1 MIDKTLLNG
10 EWRLYIAEN
19 KDCVQY
25 ADSVNTEKALK
36 KKGLSSISAVVPG
49 NFELDMFRAG
59 LIDDPFYSQNP
70 LKVQKLE
77 NRHLWY
83 VREFSLKAAEDVSL
97 VLCGVD
103 TVADVY
109 VNGTLVGSPEN
120 MFIEHK
126 ILLKKQL
133 VKRGKNELLVH
144 IKPAVIEARKYTFD
158 ADVITHLPYNAGSL
172 NLRKASHM
180 FGWDIMPRMV
190 SGGLWRDVYLEGV
203 KTDRIDDI
211 YIYTAEIEDGVAYMH
226 GIYSTTVSG
235 DYSTDYSLE
244 ISGKC
249 GDSEFL
255 WSQNALWHTQGKI
268 IFTVENPV
276 LWWPRDMGQQAMY
289 DVVAVLK
296 KDGEIVDSK
305 KLKVGIRTVRL
316 NRTEILDQNG
326 KGEFCFMVNGEK
338 FFARGTNWVPMD
350 AFHSRDKERLPKAL
364 EMLYDIN
371 CNMVRCWGG
380 NVYED
385 HEFFDFCDS
394 HGILVWQDFAMGCAA
409 YPQND
414 RSCEMLRA
422 EAIAVVKKLRMHPS
436 IALWAGDN
444 ECDVAA
450 CQWTKVKRNPALNKL
465 TREVLPRVVADFD
478 PSRNFLA
485 SSPYVSEH
493 TYMEST
499 ENSLPEAHLWGPRDY
514 YKGEFYT
521 TSPAYFASETG
532 YHGCPSPESIRKFIP
547 EDKLWPWQNNDDW
560 QVHATCMELGEGV
573 EYSFRNPLMASQIE
587 VLFGFKP
594 ETLEDFALASQI
606 SQSEA
611 KKFFIERFRTAK
623 WRRTGLIWWNL
634 VDGWPQFSDSVVDY
648 YYCKKLAYHTI
659 KRIQEPV
666 CIMVSEDKPDALT
679 LIAANEYLVPKTV
692 KYKVTDFT
700 DDSFIL
706 EGEFTIDRNSAKEL
720 EVIKPDDKNH
730 FYFIEWTVDGET
742 HKNHYISGPA
752 PYNFTDVVNWL
763 KRGDLLEIQG
773 F

>member
-1 MIDKTLLNG
+1 MKTMLNG
-10 EWRLYIAEN
+10 NWRLYIEEN
-19 KDCVQY
+19 KNCADY
-25 ADSVNTEKALK
+25 ADSIFCEKALRRK
-36 KKGLSSISAVVPG
+36 KIKAIDAVVPG
-49 NFELDMFRAG
+49 NFELDMYRAG

-70 LKVQKLE
+70 HKLYVLE

-83 VREFSLKAAEDVSL
+83 VRDFTVEDKKNVKL
-97 VLCGVD
+97 TFCGID

-109 VNGTLVGSPEN
+109 VNGVLIGSPEN
-120 MFIEHK
+120 MFIEHRFAVAES
-126 ILLKKQL
+126 LLKN
-133 VKRGKNELLVH
+133 GKNELLVH
-144 IKPAVIEARKYTFD
+144 IKPAVIEARKHKFD

-180 FGWDIMPRMV
+180 FGWDIMPRFV
-190 SGGLWRDVYLEGV
+190 SGGLWRDVYIENE
-203 KTDRIDDI
+203 KCDRIDDI
-211 YIYTAEIEDGVAYMH
+211 YIYTAQLEDGNAYMH
-226 GIYSTTVSG
+226 GLYTVTVSD

-244 ISGKC
+244 ICGKC

-255 WSQNALWHTQGKI
+255 WKQKSLWHTQGKI

-276 LWWPRDMGQQAMY
+276 LWWPRDMGEQSMY
-289 DVVAVLK
+289 DVKATLK
-296 KDGEIVDSK
+296 KRGETVDTK
-305 KLKVGIRTVRL
+305 ELKVGIRTVRL
-316 NRTEILDQNG
+316 NRTETIDENG
-326 KGEFCFMVNGEK
+326 NGEFVFMVNGEK

-350 AFHSRDKERLPKAL
+350 AFHSRDKERLPNAL

-385 HEFFDFCDS
+385 HEFFDFCDT

-414 RSCEMLRA
+414 RACEMLKA
-422 EAIAVVKKLRMHPS
+422 EAESVVKKLRMHPS

-444 ECDVAA
+444 ECDAA
-450 CQWTKVKRNPALNKL
+450 ASQWTKSKRNPALNKL
-465 TREVLPRVVADFD
+465 TREVLPRVIADFD
-478 PSRNFLA
+478 PSRDFLA
-485 SSPYVSEH
+485 SSPYVSSEG
-493 TYMEST
+493 YLDST

-514 YKGEFYT
+514 YKGDFYT

-532 YHGCPSPESIRKFIP
+532 YHGCPSPESIKKFIP
-547 EDKLWPWQNNDDW
+547 EDKLWPWQDNDDW
-560 QVHATCMELGEGV
+560 QVHATCMELGNEA

-634 VDGWPQFSDSVVDY
+634 VDGWPQFSDAIVDY
-648 YYCKKLAYHTI
+648 YYCKKLAYSTI

-666 CIMVSEDKPDALT
+666 CLMVSEEKKDALT
-679 LIAANEYLVPKTV
+679 LVAANEYLVPKTV

-700 DDSFIL
+700 DDAFSL
-706 EGEFTIDRNSAKEL
+706 EGEFTIDANSAKDL
-720 EVIKPDDKNH
+720 DIIKPDDKNH
-730 FYFIEWTVDGET
+730 FYFIEWTVDGKT
-742 HKNHYISGPA
+742 CKNHYISGPA